1 MHTDIHTS
9 SAPLILD
16 DANEDADAVR
26 ETFRAA
32 EKDEGSLRMVE
43 VDAFRAVRSAALD
56 SRSRALSLYPTEEEE
71 EEEVFPMELLT
82 GSMLLL
88 ALLSLLDVIKCLE

>member
-71 EEEVFPMELLT
+71 EEVFPMELLT